1 MSSDF
6 KQEFLKNKYE
16 YISDDSANEPLKK
29 TKKKKKPKKS
39 NHKHEYKNL
48 IIQSYDKVAG
58 KWRDVYV
65 SYCPTCGK
73 LSSFQETDEIAKI
86 FPNIRVGIFGFCIGL
101 TYNDNNK
108 EWQSFAN
115 WCSENIPHVK
125 WKDFVYWKDKY
136 IDLDLLNN

>member
-16 YISDDSANEPLKK
+16 YISDDASNEPLKK
-29 TKKKKKPKKS
+29 TKKQKPKKS

-48 IIQSYDKVAG
+48 IIQSYDKVTG
-58 KWRDVYV
+58 KWRDTYV
-65 SYCPTCGK
+65 SYCTTCGK

-86 FPNIRVGIFGFCIGL
+86 FPNIRVGTFGFCIGL
-101 TYNDNNK
+101 TYNESNK

-115 WCSENIPHVK
+115 WSSENIPHVK

>member
-1 MSSDF
+1 M
-6 KQEFLKNKYE
+6 
-16 YISDDSANEPLKK
+16 
-29 TKKKKKPKKS
+29 
-39 NHKHEYKNL
+39 
-48 IIQSYDKVAG
+48 AG
-58 KWRDVYV
+58 KWRDAYV

-86 FPNIRVGIFGFCIGL
+86 FSNIRVGIFGFCIGL
-101 TYNDNNK
+101 TYNDSNK

-115 WCSENIPHVK
+115 WSSENIPHVK

>member
-1 MSSDF
+1 MSSDL

-16 YISDDSANEPLKK
+16 YIPDDAANKPVKK
-29 TKKKKKPKKS
+29 TKKAKPKKS

-58 KWRDVYV
+58 KWIDTYV
-65 SYCPTCGK
+65 SYCPVCGK
-73 LSSFQETDEIAKI
+73 LGDFRETDEIAKI
-86 FPNIRVGIFGFCIGL
+86 FPNIRVGTFGFYTSL
-101 TYNDNNK
+101 TYSDSNK

-115 WCSENIPHVK
+115 WSGENIPHVK

-136 IDLDLLNN
+136 IDLNLLDN

>member
-16 YISDDSANEPLKK
+16 YISDDAANEPLKK
-29 TKKKKKPKKS
+29 TKKKPKKS

-108 EWQSFAN
+108 EWQSFAK
-115 WCSENIPHVK
+115 WSSENIPHVK